1 MSVAQRGSEEVGD
14 SGTGRPEG
22 VDLIRRL
29 VSAQRRL
36 LEERASETLISHIQS
51 LSGLE
56 GFLKSP
62 SFDDLNSAAA
72 YGPVIIINQSRFR
85 SYIIIILL
93 KDSHPSIIFTLSDIH
108 DCADHLKDELLRAQK
123 EKGLDSED
131 YDLTLNLCP
140 RTSIRA
146 HRETSRREAP
156 PVKGSEEMSG
166 LVLSSNPAN
175 LPGSP
180 PKAPDKSSLLL
191 VGQHETLPGAWG
203 EVREPG
209 AELVPD
215 GLRPML

>member
-36 LEERASETLISHIQS
+36 LKERAGETLISHIQS

-85 SYIIIILL
+85 SYVIILF
-93 KDSHPSIIFTLSDIH
+93 KDSNPSIIIFTPSDIH
-108 DCADHLKDELLRAQK
+108 DRADHFKDELLRARK
-123 EKGLDSED
+123 ENSLDSED
-131 YDLTLNLCP
+131 YDLALTYVPAVLYELIGKP
-140 RTSIRA
+140 VVERLRQ
-146 HRETSRREAP
+146 SR
-156 PVKGSEEMSG
+156 V
-166 LVLSSNPAN
+166 
-175 LPGSP
+175 
-180 PKAPDKSSLLL
+180 PKKCRVWCSLRIPQTWLTN
-191 VGQHETLPGAWG
+191 QST
-203 EVREPG
+203 
-209 AELVPD
+209 
-215 GLRPML
+215 

>member
-62 SFDDLNSAAA
+62 SFDVLNSAAA
-72 YGPVIIINQSRFR
+72 YGTVIIIIINQSRFR
-85 SYIIIILL
+85 SYVIILL
-93 KDSHPSIIFTLSDIH
+93 KDSPPSIIIFTPSDIH
-108 DCADHLKDELLRAQK
+108 DRADHFKDEFLRARK

-131 YDLTLNLCP
+131 YDLALIYVPAVLYEL
-140 RTSIRA
+140 IGK
-146 HRETSRREAP
+146 
-156 PVKGSEEMSG
+156 PVVERLRQLKF
-166 LVLSSNPAN
+166 
-175 LPGSP
+175 
-180 PKAPDKSSLLL
+180 PKKCR
-191 VGQHETLPGAWG
+191 V
-203 EVREPG
+203 
-209 AELVPD
+209 
-215 GLRPML
+215 